1 MNFIKIVKLA
11 APTNLDSA
19 EAVYVM
25 YNFML
30 ACAFTGH
37 QILYELFYQI
47 EK

>member
-11 APTNLDSA
+11 APTNLDSP

-30 ACAFTGH
+30 AYTFTDH
-37 QILYELFYQI
+37 EIL
-47 EK
+47 